1 MVCVYVTGNEVGL
14 VVVGNLHHLEGSSGG
29 ARLEQTGLAGMWSPI
44 KREIGRERERERE
57 KEREGNRERERGRR
71 KKIEGG
77 GGRERRVITEIKE
90 SDEADGS
97 SRSGADSGSQTEGRR
112 LMYFQ
117 SNKVRCVLPC
127 HAGCPDTI
135 ALHHITS
142 ILTQLDKT
150 VEL

>member
-1 MVCVYVTGNEVGL
+1 
-14 VVVGNLHHLEGSSGG
+14 
-29 ARLEQTGLAGMWSPI
+29 
-44 KREIGRERERERE
+44 
-57 KEREGNRERERGRR
+57 
-71 KKIEGG
+71 
-77 GGRERRVITEIKE
+77 VITEIKE

-135 ALHHITS
+135 ALHHIIS